1 MSFILKNKSLIFI
14 LKMIIKTNNNSQNY
28 KLVFQS
34 AITRNG
40 ERKFFMEQNYLR
52 IFCLVL
58 KIYLIDRKT
67 EFSIKLTELNLL
79 KNEYI

>member
-14 LKMIIKTNNNSQNY
+14 LKMIIKTNNNYQNY

-40 ERKFFMEQNYLR
+40 ERKFFTKQNYLR
-52 IFCLVL
+52 IFCLVS

>member
-40 ERKFFMEQNYLR
+40 ERKFFTEQNYLR

-58 KIYLIDRKT
+58 KINLIDRKT